1 MERMTWKEWE
11 KWCFGTTRQWTDVQ
25 TVPSGLCACMW
36 AFVCLKQTLCVLEI
50 RDTQRAQNSTAH
62 HEPTEQNYC
71 TRFTAERKSRKLEE
85 QDTPTEKN
93 SRYSEFLRH
102 MQRGNELRIV
112 KYNKR
117 TEERNN
123 KRMIEEGRGGTDLF
137 PGRPKES
144 NQRIHDVFFSTM
156 LLFLWTCSASERMS
170 SASPDWLLS
179 NCDNPTERPF
189 QKNCWKD
196 WGFSRLVLIYHQSLE
211 EERSLG
217 RISSD

>member
-1 MERMTWKEWE
+1 MLIMERMTWKEWE

-25 TVPSGLCACMW
+25 TVPSGLCVHVCERLC
-36 AFVCLKQTLCVLEI
+36 VCTGGLECLKQTLCVLEI

-85 QDTPTEKN
+85 QDKPTEKN

-123 KRMIEEGRGGTDLF
+123 KRMIEEGRGGTDLI
-137 PGRPKES
+137 PGRLKES

-156 LLFLWTCSASERMS
+156 LLFIWTFSASERMS
-170 SASPDWLLS
+170 PASPDWLCRIVTTQQRGHFRKTAGKTEVSAGLS
-179 NCDNPTERPF
+179 LF
-189 QKNCWKD
+189 IIK
-196 WGFSRLVLIYHQSLE
+196 V
-211 EERSLG
+211 
-217 RISSD
+217 